1 MPITSLEANTVIV
14 PLEVDTAIATR
25 AIKNREYTL
34 VRVTSAKGTE
44 GYGFCYGGSHTGH
57 LVTIAVRDLLRRHV
71 VGKEYQDTEPIW
83 NSMYRDSVLHGRRG
97 SVLRAMSAIDNAIW
111 DLKAKEAGLPL
122 YQLLGAT
129 PQETVPAYA
138 SGGYY
143 LKGKTV
149 GDLADEMRRYVSMGF
164 PAVKIK
170 VGLLSAE
177 EDTERVK
184 ACREAIGPDI
194 ELFLDVNNAWR
205 DTATA
210 IKVIKM
216 FEEYNPGWIEEPVM
230 PDEVKMSAEIAAAI
244 STPVATGEIEATHW
258 GFERL
263 IDYRAASIFQPDA
276 AVCGGITEFVKIVN
290 LAAASKIPVSPHWFA
305 DLHVHMVAATP
316 NAIWVEFFT
325 DSTILNFMKL
335 LKQSVQVRDGKLLLP
350 QEPGMGIEFDG
361 DIVEKYSK
369 DGWR

>member
-1 MPITSLEANTVIV
+1 MPITALQANTVVV

-34 VRVTSAKGTE
+34 VRVTSDNGTE
-44 GYGFCYGGSHTGH
+44 GYGFCYGGSHSGH
-57 LVTIAVRDLLRRHV
+57 LSTTAARDLLRQHV
-71 VGKEYQDTEPIW
+71 VGKEYQDTEPLW
-83 NSMYRDSVLHGRRG
+83 NSMFRDSVLHGRRG

-122 YQLLGAT
+122 YKLLGA
-129 PQETVPAYA
+129 PQKETVPAYA

-149 GDLADEMRRYVSMGF
+149 SELADEMRKYVAMGF

-170 VGLLSAE
+170 VGLLDAR
-177 EDTERVK
+177 EDAERVK

-194 ELFLDVNNAWR
+194 ELFLDVNNAWKDKR
-205 DTATA
+205 TA
-210 IKVIKM
+210 IESIKM

-230 PDEVKMSAEIAAAI
+230 PDEVKMSAEIATAI
-244 STPVATGEIEATHW
+244 DTPVSTGEIEATRW

-263 IDYRAASIFQPDA
+263 IDYRAASILQPDA
-276 AVCGGITEFVKIVN
+276 AVCGGITEFIKIAK
-290 LAAASKIPVSPHWFA
+290 LAEASEIPISPHWFA
-305 DLHVHMVAATP
+305 DLHVHMVAATA

-325 DSTILNFMKL
+325 DATILNFMKL
-335 LKQSVQVRDGKLLLP
+335 LKKSVQVRDGRLLLP
-350 QEPGMGIEFDG
+350 QEPGMGIEFDNELV
-361 DIVEKYSK
+361 DRYSK